1 MATAFQVDG
10 VQCFTYVTENV
21 PSWIER
27 VSALAKH
34 CAQKHAEFAEEYK
47 KLAHTITPRRRKNS
61 SVHSIHSS
69 AASRAGVSGT
79 QSARRR
85 KRDQDEA
92 SRVSGEFNQVLRNRH
107 RLVIHYDGYTQKE
120 LEQFTRDLGIAR
132 NNIRKG
138 RIAEMMRNPSAG
150 LDMMPSTMS
159 SAALL
164 GRSQPDSAQAEADSS
179 QTGERQENIFD
190 AVDKQLEAVQNLFE
204 IAAHQSLRC
213 GDCSREFQ
221 QAQEKLG
228 TVQESAKEAMQRL
241 QEIRAKEPPP
251 SEQTTTEPL
260 VEKIKIKN
268 VKIDGPTST
277 GSQTPPASK
286 PTNGMSIEVDDADSN
301 SSVSLD
307 LTAFKARRL
316 RR

>member
-1 MATAFQVDG
+1 MTAAFQVDG
-10 VQCFTYVTENV
+10 VQCFTHVTENV

-85 KRDQDEA
+85 KRDLDEA
-92 SRVSGEFNQVLRNRH
+92 SRVSGELNQVLRNRH
-107 RLVIHYDGYTQKE
+107 RLVIHYDGHTQKE

-138 RIAEMMRNPSAG
+138 RITEMMRNPSSG
-150 LDMMPSTMS
+150 LDIVPSAMS
-159 SAALL
+159 SSALL
-164 GRSQPDSAQAEADSS
+164 ARSQQNQALAQSAQG
-179 QTGERQENIFD
+179 GERQENVFD
-190 AVDKQLEAVQNLFE
+190 SVDKQLEAVQNLCE
-204 IAAHQSLRC
+204 TAAHQFLRC
-213 GDCSREFQ
+213 GDCSREFEQ
-221 QAQEKLG
+221 VQEKLYSIRDSAQDALQRF
-228 TVQESAKEAMQRL
+228 QEA
-241 QEIRAKEPPP
+241 RAKEPPP
-251 SEQTTTEPL
+251 SEETNAESL

-268 VKIDGPTST
+268 ERSAPSEI
-277 GSQTPPASK
+277 TPAMPAPASK
-286 PTNGMSIEVDDADSN
+286 ATNGMSIEVDDAESN

-307 LTAFKARRL
+307 LTAFKARRM
-316 RR
+316 RG